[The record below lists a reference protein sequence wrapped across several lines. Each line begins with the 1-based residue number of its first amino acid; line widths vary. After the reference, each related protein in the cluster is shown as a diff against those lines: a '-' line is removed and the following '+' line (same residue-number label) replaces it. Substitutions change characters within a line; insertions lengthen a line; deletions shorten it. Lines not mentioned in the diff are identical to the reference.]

1 MLSNALVKLAG
12 LAILV
17 TVTGTNSTQ
26 AIAESFKCLY
36 ISSYHKGY
44 AWSDGVERGLK
55 SALGNKCD
63 FRQFNMDTK
72 RKKSATDISNSTE
85 KALDIIDTWQPD
97 IIITSDDNAAK
108 YIIAPH
114 FKNSDI
120 PIVFSGVNWTVEE
133 YGFPLANV
141 TGIVEVAP
149 IAPMLKEASR
159 QSAGNHGFYL
169 AADTLTEEK
178 NYQRN
183 KIEAEKLG
191 IQLDKSLVSTFE
203 DWKKQYKGAQL
214 THDFLVIGSN
224 SGISSWNDQGASK
237 FALDNAQR
245 FSVTNMQWM
254 MPVST
259 LGYTKIPSEHGEWAG
274 QAAVAILEGMN
285 AKEIPIAT
293 NRKWELWIN
302 ENLESA
308 SSKKLSNRLKKKAK
322 KLASAE

>member
-141 TGIVEVAP
+141 TGIVEVALP
-149 IAPMLKEASR
+149 
-159 QSAGNHGFYL
+159 
-169 AADTLTEEK
+169 TE
-178 NYQRN
+178 Q
-183 KIEAEKLG
+183 
-191 IQLDKSLVSTFE
+191 
-203 DWKKQYKGAQL
+203 
-214 THDFLVIGSN
+214 
-224 SGISSWNDQGASK
+224 
-237 FALDNAQR
+237 
-245 FSVTNMQWM
+245 
-254 MPVST
+254 
-259 LGYTKIPSEHGEWAG
+259 
-274 QAAVAILEGMN
+274 
-285 AKEIPIAT
+285 
-293 NRKWELWIN
+293 NR
-302 ENLESA
+302 S
-308 SSKKLSNRLKKKAK
+308 
-322 KLASAE
+322 